1 MTKVTVSIVGGSGYT
16 GAELLRL
23 LSTHP
28 DAEVLHVTSREFAG
42 TSVADRLPNLLR
54 EDLEYEPPA
63 DRYPDSDV
71 VFLCVPH
78 TSAMG
83 MVPSLLEGSRVI
95 DLSADYRL
103 ADRRLYESVYGVKH
117 TSPGLKA
124 VYGLPELHH
133 DEIAAA
139 NLVANPGCY
148 ATGAIL
154 ALAPAVKEPG
164 LIERNRI
171 VIDAKSGTS
180 GAGIKPTS
188 ITHHP
193 ECAQSIVPYRV
204 TDHRHIAEIDQELS
218 LVAGEE
224 IRINFTP
231 HLIPVPRGILTTCH
245 TFPADR
251 ISQEDI
257 ASAYGALYESAR
269 FVRVRD
275 HVPDLRGILGSNFC
289 DIGFERDSRTGR
301 LVIVSAI
308 DNLCKGASGQ
318 AVQNMNIMFNLP
330 EERGL
335 EAPGIYP

>member
-1 MTKVTVSIVGGSGYT
+1 MTKITAAIVGGSGYT

-28 DAEVLHVTSREFAG
+28 DVEVLHVTSREFAG
-42 TSVADRLPNLLR
+42 TPVYQRLPNLLT
-54 EDLEYEPPA
+54 EELEYEPPR
-63 DRYPDSDV
+63 DRYPDCDV

-78 TSAMG
+78 TSAMDI
-83 MVPSLLEGSRVI
+83 VPSLLKGSRVI

-103 ADRRLYESVYGVKH
+103 QDRKLYESVYGVKH
-117 TSPGLKA
+117 TSPGLKGI
-124 VYGLPELHH
+124 YGLPELHR
-133 DEIAAA
+133 DEIASAD
-139 NLVANPGCY
+139 LVANPGCY

-154 ALAPAVKEPG
+154 ALAPLLKEPG
-164 LIERNRI
+164 LIDRSRI

-193 ECAQSIVPYRV
+193 ECAQSVTPYRV

-218 LVAGEE
+218 LVARRK
-224 IRINFTP
+224 IMINFTP
-231 HLIPVPRGILTTCH
+231 HLIPIPRGILTTCH
-245 TFPADR
+245 TFPVQG

-257 ASAYGALYESAR
+257 ASAYGALYESAH
-269 FVRVRD
+269 FVRLRSR
-275 HVPDLRGILGSNFC
+275 VPDLKGILGSNYC
-289 DIGFERDSRTGR
+289 DIGLESDQRTGR
-301 LVIVSAI
+301 LVVVSAI

-335 EAPGIYP
+335 KAPGIYP